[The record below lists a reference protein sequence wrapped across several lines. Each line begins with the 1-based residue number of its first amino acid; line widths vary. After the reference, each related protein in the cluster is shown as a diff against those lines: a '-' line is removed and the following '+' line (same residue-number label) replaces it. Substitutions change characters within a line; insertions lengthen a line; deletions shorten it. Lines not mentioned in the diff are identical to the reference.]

1 MQTPG
6 GQDHQQFDVAKI
18 KIFSGSMS
26 SFLVL
31 FFSFASSLL
40 LGRCRGLVYNV
51 IHHSD
56 PALGST
62 AMTNPGE
69 KSLILF

>member
-18 KIFSGSMS
+18 KKISGSMS

-31 FFSFASSLL
+31 FSSFASSLL
-40 LGRCRGLVYNV
+40 LSSIPILL
-51 IHHSD
+51 
-56 PALGST
+56 LGST
-62 AMTNPGE
+62 AMANPGE